1 MEILSDRQKLE
12 LKFRERIYLH
22 GLTCGGKLT
31 LNGRY
36 KDVPRYRCRSKNC
49 GFTTNERPITNLI
62 GENKMTWQEV
72 EARRKNVI

>member
-12 LKFRERIYLH
+12 MRFREKIYLH

-36 KDVPRYRCRSKNC
+36 KDVPRYRCRKC